1 MRIIIDCQFDVSFII
16 RIEGVESSK
25 IFNAMQHKQKGF
37 TMNAIEQTVFSTEIK
52 LFNSVY
58 LFGKEE
64 LGLNDIN
71 AVALAQFILD
81 NQDIFNKGVN
91 ND

>member
-1 MRIIIDCQFDVSFII
+1 LLQIVIDCKLRVSFII

-64 LGLNDIN
+64 LGLNDTN
-71 AVALAQFILD
+71 ALALAQFIVD
-81 NQDIFNKGVN
+81 NQDVFNQG
-91 ND
+91 

>member
-1 MRIIIDCQFDVSFII
+1 MFEIVSICQFDVSFII
-16 RIEGVESSK
+16 RIEGVKSSK

-37 TMNAIEQTVFSTEIK
+37 TMNAIEQTVFTTEIK

-71 AVALAQFILD
+71 ALKLAQFIVD
-81 NQDIFNKGVN
+81 NQDKLTKG
-91 ND
+91 

>member
-1 MRIIIDCQFDVSFII
+1 
-16 RIEGVESSK
+16 
-25 IFNAMQHKQKGF
+25 
-37 TMNAIEQTVFSTEIK
+37 MNAIEQTVFSTEIK

-71 AVALAQFILD
+71 AVALAQFIVD